1 MWERKEKLIRP
12 KEQKENKGKREEN
25 QPAMVQKKT
34 MVDQKGT
41 TSNPRKLRE
50 MIERTLGAGSLI
62 KEEKKMK
69 IFRKI

>member
-41 TSNPRKLRE
+41 TSDSRKLRE
-50 MIERTLGAGSLI
+50 MIEKALGARSLI
-62 KEEKKMK
+62 REEKKMK
-69 IFRKI
+69 IFGKI